1 MSRIFFWLRSNFGFS
16 KKESRGYLLVVPI
29 LFLIYWVPRS
39 PLFQRSDQMDNY
51 SQEEFDSLLANGWMV
66 AESDLTFNPA
76 DTSKSPSSNIDSG
89 IKVISISEADSVVL
103 QIVPGIGPT
112 LAGRIVKYRENLGG
126 FHSKE
131 QLSEVYGLSDEV
143 SERIWEYFSLD
154 EISLERLRINSISRD
169 ELAKHP
175 YVSYGA
181 AKVILAYRNQH
192 GPFQSSE
199 DLQKIKIFDESWISK
214 ISPYLDFEY

>member
-29 LFLIYWVPRS
+29 LFLIYWVPRVS
-39 PLFQRSDQMDNY
+39 LFLGSDQIDDY
-51 SQEEFDSLLANGWMV
+51 SQDEFDSLLANGWMV
-66 AESDLTFNPA
+66 IESDLTFNPA
-76 DTSKSPSSNIDSG
+76 DTAKRPTINVNSG
-89 IKVISISEADSVVL
+89 IRVISILEADSIVL

-112 LAGRIVKYRENLGG
+112 LAGRIVRYRDNLGG
-126 FHSKE
+126 FHSRE

-154 EISLERLRINSISRD
+154 EIKLERLRINSISRD

-192 GPFQSSE
+192 GPFQSLE
-199 DLQKIKIFDESWISK
+199 DLQNIKIFDELWISK
-214 ISPYLDFEY
+214 ISPYLEFEY